1 MATEKREK
9 REKKTTFT
17 IAVPPELHAFYKDTL
32 QWDKRKRVADLLREA
47 TEEYAIKNGYATK
60 TSD

>member
-1 MATEKREK
+1 MAAEK

-17 IAVPPELHAFYKDTL
+17 IATSPDIHKFYKDVL

-47 TEEYAIKNGYATK
+47 VEEYAIKNGYKPK